1 MGKRFSSKAP
11 ILHPALVHS
20 QENTSQV
27 IGSGGHI
34 HHNVFSPMQQLPMF
48 PNRPDQ
54 MIYNV
59 GMSNS
64 NFQPQNAPLHE
75 PTTLSFGIPTSE
87 ELSLRIL
94 GHSDKGPTEENSLRK
109 AEIAEQ
115 RNNEVRSQVV
125 SWDEVPRNTQIA
137 SCNEVPANSQ
147 IVSLDEVLANSQ
159 NISWDEILAN
169 IETVSRNEVHANQRN
184 KGKGKLLESPSTGPP
199 QMMQQVAPVA
209 TTDGVQANQCDKG
222 KLPESP
228 STRIHSGTIKRITY
242 IIPNQTVTVVPS
254 SSPATQQNQREM
266 VVNQKVD
273 DPAKQ
278 GKKENE
284 PVLPK
289 RRGRPPKP
297 RGQGG
302 NNVSKITKKQKTGSS
317 SAVSGNAETI
327 STPQQQ
333 QMTHGNVSNVSN
345 VQTRHPALVH
355 NQENTSQVIGS
366 GGNIQ
371 HNVFS
376 PMQQLPMF
384 PNRPDQMIYN
394 VGMSNSNF
402 QPQNAPLHEPTTLSF
417 GIPTSEELSL
427 RILGHSEK
435 GPTEE
440 KIVEQRNNDV
450 RTQVV
455 SWDEVPRNTQI
466 ASGNEVPANSQIGSL
481 DEVLANSQ
489 NISWDEI
496 LANIEIVSRN
506 EVHANQRNKGKGKLL
521 ESPSTTPPQMM
532 QQVAPVATTDGVQ
545 ANQCDNGKLPE
556 SPSTRIHSGTIQ
568 RITYIIPN
576 QTVTVVP
583 SSSPAIQQNQR
594 EMVVNQKVNDP
605 AKQGKKEN
613 EPVLPKRRG
622 RPL

>member
-1 MGKRFSSKAP
+1 RLEHQNQDYNQIHAPNIRGPQYAPNYIIPSQDQLLTTPVYQATQSPQMLADSYSQFQLPSQQTFSLEDINTRHPVLVHSQENTSQVIASSGNIQHNVFSP
-11 ILHPALVHS
+11 MQQLSMHPALMHSQENTSQVIASSGNIQHNVFSPMQQLSMHPALVHS

-184 KGKGKLLESPSTGPP
+184 KGKGKLLESPSTGLEHRNKNQLVSPNICDSQDSPNNMPP

-345 VQTRHPALVH
+345 VQTRRKY
-355 NQENTSQVIGS
+355 ENAIFHKDCDG
-366 GGNIQ
+366 
-371 HNVFS
+371 
-376 PMQQLPMF
+376 
-384 PNRPDQMIYN
+384 
-394 VGMSNSNF
+394 
-402 QPQNAPLHEPTTLSF
+402 PLDPHLKKFKDIFE
-417 GIPTSEELSL
+417 
-427 RILGHSEK
+427 
-435 GPTEE
+435 
-440 KIVEQRNNDV
+440 
-450 RTQVV
+450 
-455 SWDEVPRNTQI
+455 
-466 ASGNEVPANSQIGSL
+466 ANE
-481 DEVLANSQ
+481 
-489 NISWDEI
+489 
-496 LANIEIVSRN
+496 
-506 EVHANQRNKGKGKLL
+506 
-521 ESPSTTPPQMM
+521 
-532 QQVAPVATTDGVQ
+532 
-545 ANQCDNGKLPE
+545 
-556 SPSTRIHSGTIQ
+556 
-568 RITYIIPN
+568 
-576 QTVTVVP
+576 
-583 SSSPAIQQNQR
+583 
-594 EMVVNQKVNDP
+594 
-605 AKQGKKEN
+605 
-613 EPVLPKRRG
+613 
-622 RPL
+622 